1 MRLEPYG
8 ARVSLRPQVRS
19 LDPAWFA
26 KALLED
32 VASSS
37 LREGAS
43 LIGHLKCVLRTGA
56 GHLRCNLTSVGS
68 GAGCRPEG
76 TGVIAPGVEADLDL
90 AVMVYDLPVHVID
103 GLVADALER
112 LLCPLGVS
120 WSKTGSFSKSG

>member
-26 KALLED
+26 QALLED
-32 VASSS
+32 IASSS

-43 LIGHLKCVLRTGA
+43 LIGHLKCVFRTEA
-56 GHLRCNLTSVGS
+56 GHVRCNVTSVGPGATCRGD
-68 GAGCRPEG
+68 GAG
-76 TGVIAPGVEADLDL
+76 VVAPGVEAELAL
-90 AVMVYDLPVHVID
+90 AVMVYDLPGYVID
-103 GLVADALER
+103 RLVADALER

-120 WSKTGSFSKSG
+120 WSKTASFSKSS